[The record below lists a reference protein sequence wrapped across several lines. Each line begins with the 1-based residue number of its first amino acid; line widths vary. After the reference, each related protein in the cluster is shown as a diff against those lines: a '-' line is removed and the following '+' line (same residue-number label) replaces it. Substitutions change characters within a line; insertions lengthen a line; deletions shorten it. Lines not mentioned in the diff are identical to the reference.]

1 MEQGVWIAA
10 FIAGCLLFLCGFLFF
25 FSRSGRSE
33 KRFAGAAF
41 FEFLAT
47 WVMYI
52 PEELFASPGAGNAV
66 LQVTE
71 AISTALLKSLNIYG
85 GEGYEKVEYAG
96 HLYFSSIYGIIRVFA
111 NIALLLFIGGFFLEF
126 LDGPFQELKLF
137 LRKKKRT
144 YLFSGCGG
152 EALCIARTLPREEG
166 ARGRNL
172 VFACGDQELTPDDME
187 SVEEVNGISVGNTV
201 AGTLRKV
208 KKSAAGLE
216 IFLFGGT
223 EKERLVR
230 LEQVLE
236 ELKKK
241 DTPRDISA
249 RIYTEIL
256 DTPWS
261 YYENT
266 AERITSGLKNVIVN
280 FIRLEENFAYDHLLK
295 HSIFENAL
303 PREGIQPREDALPRE
318 GFREIRTAII
328 GGMNDRNLELLKAM
342 LHLSQMPGYR
352 LTLLVLDE
360 EAGRSR
366 LRQLMPEIADR
377 CERVGDALYTMDY
390 REHTDLGSGQMEE
403 ILEKGYPDL
412 TLAFVNTE
420 DDLRNLK
427 LAMRL
432 NALWKRKGR
441 PAGACRIQVSVRDPR
456 VCASWDPELLKGLEL
471 VGGTEQTYSYSFIT
485 MPDLERAAK
494 AIHEV
499 RHDRKKSWQEYCG
512 SEYNRHSVYA
522 RTLSFKY
529 KVRLIDEFYGSHYEA
544 ASREE
549 LWKVYEHMRWNVYMR
564 TLGYRLA
571 DPAVFS
577 NGKPDKT
584 ARMAALVHPD
594 LIDFRDLPEEEKRKD
609 GLVLTKEIVDILK
622 SI

>member
-1 MEQGVWIAA
+1 MRDIILIVRRMDMEQGVWIAA
-10 FIAGCLLFLCGFLFF
+10 FTAGCLLFLLGFLFF

-52 PEELFASPGAGNAV
+52 PEELFSSPGAGNAV
-66 LQVTE
+66 LQITE
-71 AISTALLKSLNIYG
+71 AVSTALLKSLNIYG

-96 HLYFSSIYGIIRVFA
+96 HLYFSSIYGIVRVFA

-126 LDGPFQELKLF
+126 LDGPFQKLKLF

-152 EALCIARTLPREEG
+152 EVLCIAKTIPREEATG
-166 ARGRNL
+166 GRNL

-187 SVEEVNGISVGNTV
+187 SVEEVNGIPVGNTV
-201 AGTLRKV
+201 PGTLRKV

-236 ELKKK
+236 ELKRE

-261 YYENT
+261 FYENT

-303 PREGIQPREDALPRE
+303 PREG
-318 GFREIRTAII
+318 FREIRAAII
-328 GGMNDRNLELLKAM
+328 GGMNDRNLELLKAV

-366 LRQLMPEIADR
+366 LRRLMPEIADR
-377 CERVGDALYTMDY
+377 CERVGDAVYTMDY
-390 REHTDLGSGQMEE
+390 RERTDLESGQMEE
-403 ILEKGYPDL
+403 ILEKDYPDL
-412 TLAFVNTE
+412 TFAFINTE
-420 DDLRNLK
+420 DDLRNLM
-427 LAMRL
+427 LGLRL
-432 NALWKRKGR
+432 KVLWKRMGSHVR
-441 PAGACRIQVSVRDPR
+441 ACRIQVSVRDPR
-456 VCASWDPELLKGLEL
+456 ICASWDPELLKGLEL
-471 VGGTEQTYSYSFIT
+471 VGGTEHTYSYGFIT

-499 RHDRKKSWQEYCG
+499 RHDRKKSWEEYCG
-512 SEYNRHSVYA
+512 SEYSRHSVYA
-522 RTLSFKY
+522 RTLSIKY
-529 KVRLIDEFYGSHYEA
+529 KVRLIDEFYGAHYEA

-577 NGKPDKT
+577 DGKPDKA
-584 ARMAALVHPD
+584 ARMTALVHPD

-622 SI
+622 RI